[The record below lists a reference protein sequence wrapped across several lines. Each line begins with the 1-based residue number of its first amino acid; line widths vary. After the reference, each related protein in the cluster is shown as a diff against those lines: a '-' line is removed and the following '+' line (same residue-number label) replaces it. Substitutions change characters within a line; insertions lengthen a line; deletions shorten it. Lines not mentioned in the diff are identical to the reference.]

1 MSNLFYSIKYSWQTR
16 LLRINLVQK
25 DDPEILF
32 KTGDYLTVDEDT
44 SISEWSRWINEITLF
59 RDVST
64 SERNFA
70 NRIKAMSTVG
80 KSVCLK

>member
-1 MSNLFYSIKYSWQTR
+1 MSR
-16 LLRINLVQK
+16 RIQK
-25 DDPEILF
+25 DDPIIPL
-32 KTGDYLTVDEDT
+32 KPGDYLTVDEDT

-59 RDVST
+59 RGVST

-70 NRIKAMSTVG
+70 NRIKVMSTVG